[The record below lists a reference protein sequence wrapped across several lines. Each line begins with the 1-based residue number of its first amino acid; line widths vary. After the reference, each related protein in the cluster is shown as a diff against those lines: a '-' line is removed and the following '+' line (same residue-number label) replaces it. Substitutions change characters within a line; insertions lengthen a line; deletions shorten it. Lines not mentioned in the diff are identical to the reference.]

1 MDIVQPFLEHVKG
14 NTWCIVTK
22 RSRIP
27 LFKLKGG
34 RVVLIDS
41 GISTTDRV
49 GILSLLAQNA
59 LTVAAILTSH
69 AHVDHIGN
77 HKTLQKEQGSK
88 LYMTPFDAAI
98 SENPLYAQAYFY
110 GINYQKVIKYT
121 ATYRCHAD
129 YLIRPEDE
137 FIDVEGA
144 RFKIL
149 RLSGHTVEHLGFVTP
164 DSVAYLADALLSD
177 HVLESVRIPY
187 CINCALDLD
196 TKERIGEMNYD
207 SYIVAHNGVYENIG
221 ALVKRNID
229 NILSKVDIIY
239 KIADHYMSMEQILAK
254 TCAALGIRM
263 DSIYKIRSS
272 EQSVRVYM
280 EYLIEEGRLV
290 QRANNGIIEY
300 IRTDCT

>member
-1 MDIVQPFLEHVKG
+1 M
-14 NTWCIVTK
+14 
-22 RSRIP
+22 
-27 LFKLKGG
+27 
-34 RVVLIDS
+34 
-41 GISTTDRV
+41 
-49 GILSLLAQNA
+49 
-59 LTVAAILTSH
+59 
-69 AHVDHIGN
+69 
-77 HKTLQKEQGSK
+77 TL
-88 LYMTPFDAAI
+88 FDAAI

-110 GINYQKVIKYT
+110 GINYRNVIKYT
-121 ATYRCHAD
+121 ATYLCHAD

-137 FIDVEGA
+137 FIDIEGA

-149 RLSGHTVEHLGFVTP
+149 RLPGHTAEHLGFVTP

-187 CINCALDLD
+187 CISCALDLD
-196 TKERIGEMNYD
+196 TKNRIGKMKYD
-207 SYIVAHNGVYENIG
+207 RYIVAHNGVYENIS

-254 TCAALGIRM
+254 TCAALGIRT
-263 DSIYKIRSS
+263 DSIYKISSS

-290 QRANNGIIEY
+290 QRANDGIIEY